1 MQIFKLFYSE
11 RVVPELDVK
20 IVKGSNPEVF
30 GIQVKPESYRE
41 FMNSH
46 YNLLR
51 RYRVQQHIMSNYK
64 FMQLIETK
72 SRFGIEIGDIKFTE
86 EEDLIRNNNEIYIE
100 LRKAISAGDFDS
112 LVEYL
117 QALDLDGYKISR
129 LECFTE
135 TGERINVHFNGTI
148 SFSSPLKM
156 MEPYIRDSLLMDYLV
171 KGPEVLH

>member
-11 RVVPELDVK
+11 RVVPELDIE

-64 FMQLIETK
+64 FIQLIESK
-72 SRFGIEIGDIKFTE
+72 SRFGIHIGDIKFAE
-86 EEDLIRNNNEIYIE
+86 EEELIQTNNEMYLE
-100 LRKAISAGDFDS
+100 LRKAISAGDFD
-112 LVEYL
+112 LLLGCL
-117 QALDLDGYKISR
+117 QALDSDGYKISR

-135 TGERINVHFNGTI
+135 TGERINVHYNGTI
-148 SFSSPLKM
+148 SFSSPLEM
-156 MEPYIRDSLLMDYLV
+156 MEPYIRDSLLIDYLV